1 MEPVGVSFEQDEIDG
16 YLDKQCTKTRDIS
29 FIEVLLQLTPALH
42 RFKVKSTRLSASPRA

>member
-16 YLDKQCTKTRDIS
+16 YLDKHTKTRDIS